1 MTTYTQAEREKMIT
15 ELTVAA
21 GLLSV
26 GQVHDFDDLSET
38 LACAANMLAA
48 PSTSQP
54 SSGEAVAWSLT
65 VGGEF
70 KNCVEITHIEAD
82 ARGRYERIS
91 RGGFGG
97 LYTLH
102 ELFDHPAPSPSLPL
116 TDEQIDSLIAA
127 APREDCE
134 KEGWIARQRRVWI
147 RAAEAKIKGGE

>member
-1 MTTYTQAEREKMIT
+1 MTTYTLT
-15 ELTVAA
+15 EAQRQQ
-21 GLLSV
+21 LLDVS
-26 GQVHDFDDLSET
+26 LSGVSTANT
-38 LACAANMLAA
+38 LATQLLQSLTQLAA